1 MNYFLKIRFYLKY
14 FCIFIFVTLFNVQ
27 CVQQTSHFAS
37 LSSYNQ
43 IPDRLYINFNRGHYE
58 SNGETAP
65 LFQLSSMDELQNLVN
80 CGIDKGSESAEDTYC
95 ILDLNEADIAASQG
109 GVDRVEGGIPLEI
122 NIPPEMCEYTT
133 WMIPWH
139 WNQPSGFGPANIHE
153 CTVTPPESDS
163 DEEGSGG
170 ETRTFIRVNNQWRE
184 SEDKSP
190 CEESPYNYDRSNQEG
205 LANCCFGRA
214 NKTTRECVGTDSSC
228 CDSVSPLDQQAD
240 AAEEEWGGDAR
251 NCIGGPVRGSEWGS
265 FVTREDIG
273 DIPASQITSTWQ
285 SGMRDNFSIGPAFSD
300 YISSNSVLPVVNYFD
315 GIEDLLF
322 TNGVRGCDNCP
333 SLFFADVSK
342 RSNVGSYP
350 RDFHIPTG
358 YPYYTLS
365 CLDSNFEILHRVHLV
380 IREWNT
386 LEEFLTFQD
395 TEGRSGDPDVTGTE
409 GSDCLYYEADEQLG
423 SSTRCND
430 FWDIDDIANRNHNER
445 SVLEVNVCRDPGDPI
460 DWLEYSC
467 VQYD

>member
-1 MNYFLKIRFYLKY
+1 M
-14 FCIFIFVTLFNVQ
+14 Q
-27 CVQQTSHFAS
+27 CVQQASHFAS

-122 NIPPEMCEYTT
+122 NIPPEMCEFTT

-139 WNQPSGFGPANIHE
+139 WNQPSGYGPANIHE

-170 ETRTFIRVNNQWRE
+170 ETKTYTSISANGGGPWILNT
-184 SEDKSP
+184 EDAVGL
-190 CEESPYNYDRSNQEG
+190 CERGAYAYDRSDDEG
-205 LANCCFGRA
+205 LANCCFGTA
-214 NKTTRECVGTDSSC
+214 SKATRECVGTDSTC
-228 CDSVSPLDQQAD
+228 CSQVARNEINLGAE
-240 AAEEEWGGDAR
+240 EEEWGGDAR
-251 NCIGGPVRGSEWGS
+251 NCIGGPARGSDWGS
-265 FVTREDIG
+265 FVAREDIG
-273 DIPASQITSTWQ
+273 EIPTTQITATWQ

-315 GIEDLLF
+315 GVEDLLF

-333 SLFFADVSK
+333 SLFFADVNK
-342 RSNVGSYP
+342 RSTGKD
-350 RDFHIPTG
+350 RLIPTG

-365 CLDSNFEILHRVHLV
+365 CLDSNFEVLHRVHLV
-380 IREWNT
+380 VREWNT

-409 GSDCLYYEADEQLG
+409 GSDCLYYEADEQLE

-430 FWDIDDIANRNHNER
+430 FWDIDDVNGRVRESDINDPVRILLNEILGVGLGSGLSR
-445 SVLEVNVCRDPGDPI
+445 
-460 DWLEYSC
+460 WLEYPY